1 LNREDIALIPV
12 AMAAAPKMTLHETG
26 AEDHPAVNSILG
38 ANPFID
44 LQPKQLFGMVAELG
58 RFLTARPDSV
68 LTRMGQFAIDLVQ
81 IGMGNSEIAPA
92 ASDKRFADPA
102 FAQNPVYKRMMQSYL
117 AWRSSLLDLV
127 QEDQSIDWKD
137 AEQLRFAT
145 MLITEALAPTNSLL
159 GNPGALKH
167 AFDSAG
173 MSLFRGVRNFF
184 SDVVN
189 NGAMPSQVDKR
200 PFEVGKNLGVTPGSV
215 IYRGELCEVI
225 QYEPRAQKVFA
236 RPLLMI
242 PPQINKFYIMDLAPK
257 RSFVEYALDHG
268 VQVFTI
274 SWRNPSA
281 KMRDKSLDDYV
292 EAVQKAMAVACEV
305 SGSPDCNVL
314 GICAGGITTSLTLG
328 HLAAMGDKRVNAGTL
343 LVTMLDTSL
352 PSMTGM
358 FATED
363 IVADAIQRSRK
374 KGVLAGEDMARVFAW
389 LRPNDLV
396 WNYWVNNY
404 LMGEQ
409 PPAFDILYWNGDSTN
424 LPAKLHEGF
433 LQLFLSNPLAKAGA
447 MQILGTPIDLR
458 KIKFDMYL
466 LAGQTDHICTWQSC
480 YRATQLFGGKVDFVL
495 NSSGHVQ
502 SLVTPP
508 GNLKSHYFTN
518 SRLSDDA
525 EGWLRGASD
534 NRGTWWDHWLKWLGA
549 RSGEE
554 HAAPSRL
561 GNSTYA
567 PIAPAPGSYVHEH
580 H

>member
-1 LNREDIALIPV
+1 
-12 AMAAAPKMTLHETG
+12 MAAAPKLTVHEAVTD
-26 AEDHPAVNSILG
+26 EHPAINSILG

-44 LQPKQLFGMVAELG
+44 LQPKQLLGMLGELG
-58 RFLTARPDSV
+58 RFLSSRPDSV
-68 LTRMGQFAIDLVQ
+68 MSRMGQLAIDLVQ
-81 IGMGNSEIAPA
+81 IGLGNSEIAPA
-92 ASDKRFADPA
+92 ANDKRFADPA
-102 FAQNPVYKRMMQSYL
+102 FAQNPIYKRMMQGYL
-117 AWRSSLLDLV
+117 AWRGSLLDLV
-127 QEDQSIDWKD
+127 QEDQSIHWQD

-173 MSLFRGVRNFF
+173 MSLVRGIRNFF
-184 SDVVN
+184 GDVIN
-189 NGAMPSQVDKR
+189 NGAMPQQVDKR

-215 IYRGELCEVI
+215 IYRGELYEVI

-236 RPLLMI
+236 RPLLLI

-257 RSFVEYALDHG
+257 RSFIEYALEHG
-268 VQVFTI
+268 VQVFAI
-274 SWRNPSA
+274 SWRNPTA
-281 KMRDKSLDDYV
+281 ALRDRGLDDYV
-292 EAVQKAMAVACEV
+292 EACEKAMAIACEV

-328 HLAAMGDKRVNAGTL
+328 HLAAIGDTRVNAGTL

-358 FATED
+358 FATEE
-363 IVADAIQRSRK
+363 IVADAIARSKK
-374 KGVLAGEDMARVFAW
+374 KGVLEGEDMARVFAW

-409 PPAFDILYWNGDSTN
+409 PPVFDILYWNGDSTN
-424 LPAKLHEGF
+424 LPARLHEGF
-433 LQLFLSNPLAKAGA
+433 LNLFLDNPLANPDAIE
-447 MQILGTPIDLR
+447 ILGMPVDLR
-458 KIKFDMYL
+458 KIKSDMYL
-466 LAGQTDHICTWQSC
+466 LAGQTDHICTWHSC
-480 YRATQLFGGKVDFVL
+480 YRATPLFGGKVEFVL

-502 SLVTPP
+502 SLVSPP

-518 SRLSDDA
+518 SRLPDDTDL
-525 EGWLRGASD
+525 WLRGATD
-534 NRGTWWDHWLKWLGA
+534 HRGTWWDHWLKWIGT

-554 HAAPSRL
+554 VAMPTKL
-561 GNSTYA
+561 GNSSYPA
-567 PIAPAPGSYVHEH
+567 MGPAPGSYVLEQH
-580 H
+580 

>member
-1 LNREDIALIPV
+1 
-12 AMAAAPKMTLHETG
+12 MGAAPKMTVHETVN
-26 AEDHPAVNSILG
+26 EDHPAVNSILG

-44 LQPKQLFGMVAELG
+44 LQPKQLLGMLGELG
-58 RFLTARPDSV
+58 RFLSSRPDSV
-68 LTRMGQFAIDLVQ
+68 VSRMGQLAIDLVQ
-81 IGMGNSEIAPA
+81 IGLGNSEIAPA
-92 ASDKRFADPA
+92 ASDKRFVDPA
-102 FAQNPVYKRMMQSYL
+102 FAQNPVYKRAMQAYL
-117 AWRSSLLDLV
+117 AWRGSLLDLV
-127 QEDQSIDWKD
+127 QEDQSIQWQDG
-137 AEQLRFAT
+137 EQLRFAT
-145 MLITEALAPTNSLL
+145 MLITEALSPTNSLI
-159 GNPGALKH
+159 GNPAALKH
-167 AFDSAG
+167 VFDTAG
-173 MSLFRGVRNFF
+173 MSLVRGIRNYFG
-184 SDVVN
+184 DVIN
-189 NGAMPSQVDKR
+189 NGAMPQQVDKR
-200 PFEVGKNLGVTPGSV
+200 PFQVGKNLGVTPGSV

-236 RPLLMI
+236 RPLVMI

-257 RSFVEYALDHG
+257 RSFIEYALEHG

-274 SWRNPSA
+274 SWRNPTA
-281 KMRDKSLDDYV
+281 ALREKSLDDYV
-292 EAVQKAMAVACEV
+292 EACQKAMAIACEV

-328 HLAAMGDKRVNAGTL
+328 HLAAIGDNRVNAGTL

-358 FATED
+358 FATEE
-363 IVADAIQRSRK
+363 IVADAIERSRK

-433 LQLFLSNPLAKAGA
+433 LNLFLDNPLAKPGTIE
-447 MQILGTPIDLR
+447 ILGTPIDLR
-458 KIKFDMYL
+458 KIKSDMYL
-466 LAGQTDHICTWQSC
+466 LAGQTDHICTWHSC
-480 YRATQLFGGKVDFVL
+480 FRATPLFGGKVEFVL

-502 SLVTPP
+502 SLVSPP

-518 SRLSDDA
+518 PRVAGDA
-525 EGWLRGASD
+525 DAWLQGATD
-534 NRGTWWDHWLKWLGA
+534 HRGTWWDHWLKWLGT

-554 HAAPSRL
+554 RAAPAQV
-561 GNSTYA
+561 GNSAYPA
-567 PIAPAPGSYVHEH
+567 LGPAPGSYVLEH

>member
-1 LNREDIALIPV
+1 
-12 AMAAAPKMTLHETG
+12 MAAVSKMNVHDAASE
-26 AEDHPAVNSILG
+26 EHPAINSILG

-44 LQPKQLFGMVAELG
+44 LQPKQLIGMLTELG
-58 RFLTARPDSV
+58 RFLTSRPDSV
-68 LTRMGQFAIDLVQ
+68 MSRMGQLVIDLVQ
-81 IGMGNSEIAPA
+81 IGLGNSEIAPQ
-92 ASDKRFADPA
+92 ASDKRFTDPA
-102 FAQNPVYKRMMQSYL
+102 FAQHPIYKRMMQTYL
-117 AWRSSLLDLV
+117 AWRSSLLDIV

-145 MLITEALAPTNSLL
+145 MLITEALAPTNVLM
-159 GNPGALKH
+159 GNPAALKR

-173 MSLFRGVRNFF
+173 LSLMRGMRNFF
-184 SDVVN
+184 DDVIN
-189 NGAMPSQVDKR
+189 NGGMPSQVDKR
-200 PFEVGKNLGVTPGSV
+200 PFRVGENLGVTPGSV
-215 IYRGELCEVI
+215 IYRGDLFELI

-236 RPLLMI
+236 RPLVMI

-257 RSFVEYALDHG
+257 RSFIEYALDHG

-274 SWRNPSA
+274 SWRNPTA
-281 KMRDKSLDDYV
+281 ALRDKGLDDYV
-292 EAVQKAMAVACEV
+292 EACRKAMAVACEV

-314 GICAGGITTSLTLG
+314 GICAGGITASLTLS
-328 HLAAMGDKRVNAGTL
+328 HLAATKDKRVNAGTL

-358 FATED
+358 FATEE
-363 IVADAIQRSRK
+363 IVADAIARSRK
-374 KGVLAGEDMARVFAW
+374 KGVLAGDDMARVFAW

-433 LQLFLSNPLAKAGA
+433 LNLFLSNPLAKPGA
-447 MQILGTPIDLR
+447 IEILGTPIDLR
-458 KIKFDMYL
+458 KIKSDMYL
-466 LAGQTDHICTWQSC
+466 LAGQTDHICTWQAC
-480 YRATQLFGGKVDFVL
+480 YRATKLFGGKIEFVL

-502 SLVTPP
+502 SLVSPP

-518 SRLSDDA
+518 SRLPGDSDL
-525 EGWLRGASD
+525 WLRGATD
-534 NRGTWWDHWLKWLGA
+534 NRGTWWDHWLKWVGS

-554 HAAPSRL
+554 RPAPTKV
-561 GNSTYA
+561 GNSAYP
-567 PIAPAPGSYVHEH
+567 PIGPAPGSYVIEH

>member
-1 LNREDIALIPV
+1 
-12 AMAAAPKMTLHETG
+12 MSAAPKIGIHDVATEEL
-26 AEDHPAVNSILG
+26 PAVNSILG

-44 LQPKQLFGMVAELG
+44 LQPKQLVGMFAELG
-58 RFLTARPDSV
+58 RFLTSRPDSV
-68 LTRMGQFAIDLVQ
+68 MSRMGQLAIDLVQ
-81 IGMGNSEIAPA
+81 IGLGNSEIAPQ
-92 ASDKRFADPA
+92 ASDKRFTDPA
-102 FAQNPVYKRMMQSYL
+102 FAQNPIYKRMMQTYL

-127 QEDQSIDWKD
+127 QEDHSIDWKD

-145 MLITEALAPTNSLL
+145 MLITEALAPTNVLM
-159 GNPGALKH
+159 GNPAALKH
-167 AFDSAG
+167 AFDSLG
-173 MSLFRGVRNFF
+173 ISLMRGLRNFF
-184 SDVVN
+184 DDVIN
-189 NGAMPSQVDKR
+189 NGAMPQQVDKR
-200 PFEVGKNLGVTPGSV
+200 PFQVGKNLGVTPGSV
-215 IYRGELCEVI
+215 IYRGDLCEVM
-225 QYEPRAQKVFA
+225 QYEPRTQKVFA

-274 SWRNPSA
+274 SWRNPTA
-281 KMRDKSLDDYV
+281 ALREKGLDDYV
-292 EAVQKAMAVACEV
+292 EACQKAMEIACEV
-305 SGSPDCNVL
+305 TGSLDCNVL

-328 HLAAMGDKRVNAGTL
+328 HLAAMRDKRVNAGTL

-358 FATED
+358 FATEE
-363 IVADAIQRSRK
+363 IVADAIARSRK
-374 KGVLAGEDMARVFAW
+374 KGVLAGDDMARVFAW

-433 LQLFLSNPLAKAGA
+433 LNLFLDNPLARAGA
-447 MQILGTPIDLR
+447 IEILGTPIDLK
-458 KIKFDMYL
+458 KIKSDMYL
-466 LAGQTDHICTWQSC
+466 LAGQTDHICTWRSC
-480 YRATQLFGGKVDFVL
+480 YRATQLFGGKVEFVL

-502 SLVTPP
+502 SLVNPP

-518 SRLSDDA
+518 SRLPDDSDL
-525 EGWLRGASD
+525 WLESATDS
-534 NRGTWWDHWLKWLGA
+534 RGTWWDHWLKWIGS

-554 HAAPSRL
+554 RPAPTSV
-561 GNSTYA
+561 GNSAYPA
-567 PIAPAPGSYVHEH
+567 IGPAPGSYVHEH

>member
-1 LNREDIALIPV
+1 
-12 AMAAAPKMTLHETG
+12 MAATPKMNVHDAASE
-26 AEDHPAVNSILG
+26 EHPAINSILG

-44 LQPKQLFGMVAELG
+44 LQPKQLVGMLTELG
-58 RFLTARPDSV
+58 RFLTSRPDSV
-68 LTRMGQFAIDLVQ
+68 MSRMGQLFIDFVQ
-81 IGMGNSEIAPA
+81 IGLGNSEIAPQ
-92 ASDKRFADPA
+92 ASDKRFSDPA
-102 FAQNPVYKRMMQSYL
+102 FAEHPIYKRMMQTYL

-145 MLITEALAPTNSLL
+145 MLITEALAPTNVLM
-159 GNPGALKH
+159 GNPAALKR

-173 MSLFRGVRNFF
+173 LSLMRGMRNFF
-184 SDVVN
+184 DDVIN
-189 NGAMPSQVDKR
+189 NGGMPSQVDKR
-200 PFEVGKNLGVTPGSV
+200 PFRVGENLGVTPGSV
-215 IYRGELCEVI
+215 IYRGDLFELI

-236 RPLLMI
+236 RPLVI
-242 PPQINKFYIMDLAPK
+242 ITPQINKFYIMDLAPK

-268 VQVFTI
+268 VQVFTT
-274 SWRNPSA
+274 SWRNPTA
-281 KMRDKSLDDYV
+281 ALRDKGLDDYV
-292 EAVQKAMAVACEV
+292 EACQKAMAVACEV

-328 HLAAMGDKRVNAGTL
+328 HLAATKDKRVNAGTL

-358 FATED
+358 FATEE
-363 IVADAIQRSRK
+363 IVADAVERSRE
-374 KGVLAGEDMARVFAW
+374 KGVLSGDDMARVFAW

-409 PPAFDILYWNGDSTN
+409 PPAFDILYWNSDSTN

-433 LQLFLSNPLAKAGA
+433 LKLFLNNPLAKPGA
-447 MQILGTPIDLR
+447 IKILGRPIDLR
-458 KIKFDMYL
+458 KIKSDMYL
-466 LAGQTDHICTWQSC
+466 LAGQTDHICTWQAC
-480 YRATQLFGGKVDFVL
+480 YRATQLFGGKIDFVL

-502 SLVTPP
+502 SLVSAP

-518 SRLSDDA
+518 SRLPDDSDL
-525 EGWLRGASD
+525 WLRGATD
-534 NRGTWWDHWLKWLGA
+534 NRGTWWDHWLKWVGS

-554 HAAPSRL
+554 RPAPTKV
-561 GNSTYA
+561 GNSAYP
-567 PIAPAPGSYVHEH
+567 PIAPAPGSYVLEH

>member
-1 LNREDIALIPV
+1 
-12 AMAAAPKMTLHETG
+12 MAATPKMNVHDAASE
-26 AEDHPAVNSILG
+26 EHPAINSILG

-44 LQPKQLFGMVAELG
+44 LQPKQLVGMLTELG
-58 RFLTARPDSV
+58 RFLSSRPDSV
-68 LTRMGQFAIDLVQ
+68 MSRMGQLAIDLVQ
-81 IGMGNSEIAPA
+81 IGLGNSEIAPQ
-92 ASDKRFADPA
+92 ASDKRFTDPA
-102 FAQNPVYKRMMQSYL
+102 FAQHPIYKRMMQTYL

-127 QEDQSIDWKD
+127 QEDRSIDWKD

-145 MLITEALAPTNSLL
+145 MLITEALAPTNVLM
-159 GNPGALKH
+159 GNPAALKR

-173 MSLFRGVRNFF
+173 LSLMRGMRNFF
-184 SDVVN
+184 DDVIN
-189 NGAMPSQVDKR
+189 NGGMPSQVDKR
-200 PFEVGKNLGVTPGSV
+200 PFRVGENLGVTPGSV
-215 IYRGELCEVI
+215 IYRGDLFELI

-236 RPLLMI
+236 RPLVII

-274 SWRNPSA
+274 SWRNPTA
-281 KMRDKSLDDYV
+281 ALRDKGLDDYV
-292 EAVQKAMAVACEV
+292 EACQKAMAVACEV
-305 SGSPDCNVL
+305 SGGPDCNVL

-328 HLAAMGDKRVNAGTL
+328 HLAATKDKRVNAGTL

-358 FATED
+358 FATEE
-363 IVADAIQRSRK
+363 IVADAVERSRE
-374 KGVLAGEDMARVFAW
+374 KGVLSGDDMARVFAW

-409 PPAFDILYWNGDSTN
+409 PPAFDILYWNSDSTN

-433 LQLFLSNPLAKAGA
+433 LKLFLNNPLAKPGA
-447 MQILGTPIDLR
+447 IKILGRPIDLR
-458 KIKFDMYL
+458 KIKSDMYL
-466 LAGQTDHICTWQSC
+466 LAGQTDHICTWQAC
-480 YRATQLFGGKVDFVL
+480 YRATQLFGGKIDFVL

-502 SLVTPP
+502 SLVSAP
-508 GNLKSHYFTN
+508 GNLKSHYFTT
-518 SRLSDDA
+518 SRLPDDSDL
-525 EGWLRGASD
+525 WLRGATD
-534 NRGTWWDHWLKWLGA
+534 NRGTWWDHWLKWVSS

-554 HAAPSRL
+554 RPAPTKV
-561 GNSTYA
+561 GNSAYP
-567 PIAPAPGSYVHEH
+567 PIGPAPGSYVLEH

>member
-1 LNREDIALIPV
+1 
-12 AMAAAPKMTLHETG
+12 MAATPKMNVHDALSE
-26 AEDHPAVNSILG
+26 EHPAINSILG

-44 LQPKQLFGMVAELG
+44 LQPKQLVGMLTELG
-58 RFLTARPDSV
+58 RFLTSRPDSV
-68 LTRMGQFAIDLVQ
+68 MSRMGQLFIDLVQ
-81 IGMGNSEIAPA
+81 VGLGNSEIAPQ
-92 ASDKRFADPA
+92 ASDKRFTDPA
-102 FAQNPVYKRMMQSYL
+102 FAQHPIYKRMMQTYL

-145 MLITEALAPTNSLL
+145 MLITEALAPTNVLM
-159 GNPGALKH
+159 GNPAALKR

-173 MSLFRGVRNFF
+173 LSLMRGMRNFF
-184 SDVVN
+184 DDVIN
-189 NGAMPSQVDKR
+189 NGGMPSQVDKR
-200 PFEVGKNLGVTPGSV
+200 PFRVGENLGVTPGSV
-215 IYRGELCEVI
+215 IYRGDLFELI

-236 RPLLMI
+236 RPLVII

-274 SWRNPSA
+274 SWRNPTA
-281 KMRDKSLDDYV
+281 ALRDKGLDDYV
-292 EAVQKAMAVACEV
+292 EACQKAMAVACEV

-328 HLAAMGDKRVNAGTL
+328 HLAATKDKRVNAGTL
-343 LVTMLDTSL
+343 LVTMLATSL

-358 FATED
+358 FATEE
-363 IVADAIQRSRK
+363 IVADAVERSRE
-374 KGVLAGEDMARVFAW
+374 KGVLSGDDMARVFAW

-409 PPAFDILYWNGDSTN
+409 PPAFDILYWNSDSTN

-433 LQLFLSNPLAKAGA
+433 LKLFLTNPLAKPGA
-447 MQILGTPIDLR
+447 IKILGRPIDLR
-458 KIKFDMYL
+458 KIKSDMYL
-466 LAGQTDHICTWQSC
+466 LAGQTDHICTWQAC
-480 YRATQLFGGKVDFVL
+480 YRATQLFGGKIDFVL

-502 SLVTPP
+502 SLVSAP

-518 SRLSDDA
+518 SRLPDDSDL
-525 EGWLRGASD
+525 WLRGATD
-534 NRGTWWDHWLKWLGA
+534 NRGTWWDHWLKWVGS

-554 HAAPSRL
+554 RPAPTKV
-561 GNSTYA
+561 GNSAYP
-567 PIAPAPGSYVHEH
+567 PIAPAPGSYVLEH

>member
-1 LNREDIALIPV
+1 
-12 AMAAAPKMTLHETG
+12 MAAAPKMNVPDAATE
-26 AEDHPAVNSILG
+26 EHPAINSILG

-44 LQPKQLFGMVAELG
+44 LQPKQLIGMLAELG
-58 RFLTARPDSV
+58 RFLTSRPDSV
-68 LTRMGQFAIDLVQ
+68 LSRVGQLAIDLVQ
-81 IGMGNSEIAPA
+81 IGLGNSEIAPS
-92 ASDKRFADPA
+92 ASDKRFGDPA
-102 FAQNPVYKRMMQSYL
+102 FAKNPIYKRVMQSYL

-145 MLITEALAPTNSLL
+145 MLITEALAPTNALI
-159 GNPGALKH
+159 GNPAALKH

-173 MSLFRGVRNFF
+173 LSLVRGIRNFF
-184 SDVVN
+184 DDVLN
-189 NGAMPSQVDKR
+189 NGAMPQQVDKR
-200 PFEVGKNLGVTPGSV
+200 PFEVGQNLGITPGSV
-215 IYRGELCEVI
+215 IYRGDLCEVI

-257 RSFVEYALDHG
+257 RSFIEYALEHG

-281 KMRDKSLDDYV
+281 ALRDKSLDDYV

-305 SGSPDCNVL
+305 SGSSDCNVL

-328 HLAAMGDKRVNAGTL
+328 HLAALGNKRVNAATL

-358 FATED
+358 FATEE
-363 IVADAIQRSRK
+363 IVADAIERSRK

-424 LPAKLHEGF
+424 LPGKLHEGF
-433 LQLFLSNPLAKAGA
+433 LKLFLNNPLAKPGSID
-447 MQILGTPIDLR
+447 ILGTPIDLR
-458 KIKFDMYL
+458 KIKFDIYL

-480 YRATQLFGGKVDFVL
+480 YRATKLFGGKVDFVL

-502 SLVTPP
+502 SLVSPP

-518 SRLSDDA
+518 ARLPEDSDL
-525 EGWLRGASD
+525 WLRGATD
-534 NRGTWWDHWLKWLGA
+534 NRGTWWDHWLKWLGS

-554 HAAPSRL
+554 RPAPTKV
-561 GNSTYA
+561 GNSAYPA
-567 PIAPAPGSYVHEH
+567 IGPAPGSYVHEH

>member
-1 LNREDIALIPV
+1 
-12 AMAAAPKMTLHETG
+12 MAATPKMNVHDAANE
-26 AEDHPAVNSILG
+26 EHPAINSILG

-44 LQPKQLFGMVAELG
+44 LQPKQLVGMLTELG
-58 RFLTARPDSV
+58 RFLTSRPDSV
-68 LTRMGQFAIDLVQ
+68 MSRMGQLAIDLVQ
-81 IGMGNSEIAPA
+81 IGLGNSEIAPP
-92 ASDKRFADPA
+92 ASDKRFTDPA
-102 FAQNPVYKRMMQSYL
+102 FAQHPIYKRMMQTYL

-145 MLITEALAPTNSLL
+145 MLITEALAPTNVLI
-159 GNPGALKH
+159 GNPAALKR

-173 MSLFRGVRNFF
+173 LSLMRGMRNFF
-184 SDVVN
+184 DDVIN
-189 NGAMPSQVDKR
+189 NGGMPSQVDKR
-200 PFEVGKNLGVTPGSV
+200 PFRVGENLGVTPGSV
-215 IYRGELCEVI
+215 IYRGDLCEVI

-236 RPLLMI
+236 RPLVMI

-274 SWRNPSA
+274 SWRNPTA
-281 KMRDKSLDDYV
+281 AMRDKSLDDYV
-292 EAVQKAMAVACEV
+292 EACQKAMAVACEV

-328 HLAAMGDKRVNAGTL
+328 HLAATEDKRVNAGTL

-358 FATED
+358 FATEE
-363 IVADAIQRSRK
+363 IVADAIERSRK
-374 KGVLAGEDMARVFAW
+374 KGVLAGDDMARVFAW

-433 LQLFLSNPLAKAGA
+433 LKLFLNNPLAKPGA
-447 MQILGTPIDLR
+447 IEILGSADRSAEDQIRHVPAGRSDRSHLH
-458 KIKFDMYL
+458 
-466 LAGQTDHICTWQSC
+466 LAGMLSRDAIIRWQDRLRPQFERT
-480 YRATQLFGGKVDFVL
+480 RAEPGESAGKPEVALFHEF
-495 NSSGHVQ
+495 
-502 SLVTPP
+502 
-508 GNLKSHYFTN
+508 
-518 SRLSDDA
+518 A
-525 EGWLRGASD
+525 A
-534 NRGTWWDHWLKWLGA
+534 A
-549 RSGEE
+549 R
-554 HAAPSRL
+554 
-561 GNSTYA
+561 
-567 PIAPAPGSYVHEH
+567 
-580 H
+580 

>member
-1 LNREDIALIPV
+1 
-12 AMAAAPKMTLHETG
+12 MGAAPKMTVHE
-26 AEDHPAVNSILG
+26 AASEEHPAINSILG

-44 LQPKQLFGMVAELG
+44 LQPKQLVGMLLELG
-58 RFLTARPDSV
+58 RFLSSRPDSV
-68 LTRMGQFAIDLVQ
+68 MSRMGQLAIDLVQ
-81 IGMGNSEIAPA
+81 IGLGNSEIAPPA
-92 ASDKRFADPA
+92 NDKRFVDPA
-102 FAQNPVYKRMMQSYL
+102 FTQNPIYKRVMQTYL

-127 QEDQSIDWKD
+127 QEDQSIHWQD

-159 GNPGALKH
+159 GNPAALKH
-167 AFDSAG
+167 VFDSAG
-173 MSLFRGVRNFF
+173 LSLVRGLRNFLG
-184 SDVVN
+184 DVIY
-189 NGAMPSQVDKR
+189 NGAMPQQVDKR
-200 PFEVGKNLGVTPGSV
+200 PFQVGKNLGVTPGSV
-215 IYRGELCEVI
+215 IYRGDLCEVI
-225 QYEPRAQKVFA
+225 QYEPRAAKVYA

-242 PPQINKFYIMDLAPK
+242 PPQINKFYIMDLAPR

-274 SWRNPSA
+274 SWRNPTA
-281 KMRDKSLDDYV
+281 ALRDKSLDDYV
-292 EAVQKAMAVACEV
+292 EACRKAMTIACEV

-328 HLAAMGDKRVNAGTL
+328 HLAAIGDKRVNAGTL

-358 FATED
+358 FATEE
-363 IVADAIQRSRK
+363 IVADAIARSRK

-404 LMGEQ
+404 LMGER

-433 LQLFLSNPLAKAGA
+433 LKLFLDNPLAKPGS
-447 MQILGTPIDLR
+447 IEVLDTPIDLR
-458 KIKFDMYL
+458 KIKSDMYL
-466 LAGQTDHICTWQSC
+466 LAGQTDHICTWHSC
-480 YRATQLFGGKVDFVL
+480 YRATPLFGGKVEFVL

-502 SLVTPP
+502 SLVSPP

-518 SRLSDDA
+518 SRMPEDA
-525 EGWLRGASD
+525 DLWLRGATD
-534 NRGTWWDHWLKWLGA
+534 NRGSWWDHWLKWLGA
-549 RSGEE
+549 RAGEE
-554 HAAPSRL
+554 RPAPSKV
-561 GNSTYA
+561 GNSAYP
-567 PIAPAPGSYVHEH
+567 PIGPAPGSYVHEH